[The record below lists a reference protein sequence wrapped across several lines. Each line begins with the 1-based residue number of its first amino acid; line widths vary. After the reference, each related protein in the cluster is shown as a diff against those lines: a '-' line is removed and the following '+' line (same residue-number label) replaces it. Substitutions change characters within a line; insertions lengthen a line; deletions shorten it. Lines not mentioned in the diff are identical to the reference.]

1 MVQVLPANPRK
12 GPGFLQSLLG
22 EVGQN
27 IQPAIEGY
35 LQKREQQEL
44 QKQQQQQMMQ
54 ENEQLK
60 QMGID
65 LSGIN
70 DPKMRQ
76 AAFAEAMKGN
86 RKKQEFADIMGQLGQ
101 KGQSSNAGSQLRGEN
116 TSQQED
122 EGIDYSAIPDETI
135 TAINAINPAAG
146 RDLRHAKDVGL
157 REKTDKAKM
166 EQTENLA
173 RRKETL
179 HLRKE
184 YADKAK
190 FAKQAI
196 ENKKGSLAILKTG
209 KVDDP
214 FVVEMTKFLP
224 GAVGNRILSPETQIY
239 RAGLFD
245 EFGVLRSFF
254 PGATRVKEI
263 ELLEDKLA
271 TLDKSHEAK
280 EELLETGIIKSERDI
295 ILAKA
300 ARQVEKE
307 NPNATYLELEEEV
320 QKRAQPELDKLFN
333 KLTSKYEEIYFK
345 HAPKLSN
352 YTDQHG
358 NLYNK
363 VLKEDLPALF
373 NEAKEKG
380 IELKVNK

>member
-1 MVQVLPANPRK
+1 MQVLPANPTK
-12 GPGFLQSLLG
+12 GPGFLESLLG
-22 EVGQN
+22 GVAQN

-35 LQKREQQEL
+35 FQK
-44 QKQQQQQMMQ
+44 KQASEALAK

-60 QMGID
+60 KMGID

-76 AAFAEAMKGN
+76 AAFAEAVKGN
-86 RKKQEFADIMGQLGQ
+86 RKKQEFQDIMGQLGQ
-101 KGQSSNAGSQLRGEN
+101 KRQSSDTGSQLRGGN
-116 TSQQED
+116 SSQE
-122 EGIDYSAIPDETI
+122 EGIDYSEIPDETI

-157 REKTDKAKM
+157 REKSDKAKM

-179 HLRKE
+179 PLRKE

-214 FVVEMTKFLP
+214 FIVEMTKFLP

-307 NPNATYLELEEEV
+307 NPNATYLELEEAV
-320 QKRAQPELDKLFN
+320 QERAKPELDKLFN

-345 HAPKLSN
+345 HAPKISS
-352 YTDQHG
+352 YIDQHG
-358 NLYNK
+358 NQYAK
-363 VLKEDLPALF
+363 VPKEDLPALF
-373 NEAKEKG
+373 KEAKEKG
-380 IELKVNK
+380 IELRVKK